1 MKVLFVDDDLMTH
14 AMMKDILKG
23 WELII
28 ASCAEEAL
36 DNFPEGYDLIVLTD
50 IHMPG
55 MGGVEFLRQIKK
67 KYPYV
72 QVIMVSSTEDTRNLL
87 EAYEAGANDFVVKPF
102 DRRDILKALENTI
115 EKNKRWKDALGQL
128 YLNKNRKSKNDEGQ
142 VYQRKDGLEL

>member
-1 MKVLFVDDDLMTH
+1 MKILFVDDDLMTH
-14 AMMKDILKG
+14 AVIQDILKD
-23 WELII
+23 WDLTI
-28 ASCAEEAL
+28 ATSAEEAL
-36 DNFPEGYDLIVLTD
+36 DNFPEGYDLIVLSD

-55 MGGVEFLRQIKK
+55 MGGIEFLREIKR

-102 DRRDILKALENTI
+102 DCKDIIKAINNTI

-128 YLNKNRKSKNDEGQ
+128 YLQKNKKVKVYND
-142 VYQRKDGLEL
+142 

>member
-1 MKVLFVDDDLMTH
+1 MKILFVDDDLMTH
-14 AMMKDILKG
+14 AVIQDILKD
-23 WELII
+23 WDLTI
-28 ASCAEEAL
+28 ATSAEEAL
-36 DNFPEGYDLIVLTD
+36 DNFPEGYDLIVLSD

-55 MGGVEFLRQIKK
+55 MGGIEFLREIKR

-102 DRRDILKALENTI
+102 DRKDIIKAINNTI

-128 YLNKNRKSKNDEGQ
+128 YLQKNKKVK
-142 VYQRKDGLEL
+142 VYNG